1 MKDNRFEMLGDR
13 MKMYEQAEAGRTA
26 MKGLPLL
33 ARLDGRAFHTY
44 TRGLKRPYD
53 ERLTRCMVD
62 TMKYLVDKFHV
73 VIGYVQSD
81 EITLLWDV
89 QSWED
94 GEYMFSGK
102 FQKLTSV
109 LAATASAYFARR
121 SMELLPEKNDEL
133 PTFDCRVWQV
143 PNRQEAANAFY
154 WRELDATKNAISM
167 AAHAYFS
174 HKILQGMSG
183 SEKQELLWSK
193 EGINFNDYPAF
204 FKRGVYARR
213 VTVDRQLD
221 EETLAKIPEDRRPAG
236 GWVKRTEIKEMDW
249 PPCKSIANYMELLY
263 GMSSSP
269 MLRDEPRG
277 R

>member
-1 MKDNRFEMLGDR
+1 
-13 MKMYEQAEAGRTA
+13 
-26 MKGLPLL
+26 
-33 ARLDGRAFHTY
+33 
-44 TRGLKRPYD
+44 
-53 ERLTRCMVD
+53 MVD

-183 SEKQELLWSK
+183 SEKQELLWSCK
-193 EGINFNDYPAF
+193 E
-204 FKRGVYARR
+204 
-213 VTVDRQLD
+213 
-221 EETLAKIPEDRRPAG
+221 
-236 GWVKRTEIKEMDW
+236 
-249 PPCKSIANYMELLY
+249 AN
-263 GMSSSP
+263 P
-269 MLRDEPRG
+269 FP
-277 R
+277 

>member
-1 MKDNRFEMLGDR
+1 
-13 MKMYEQAEAGRTA
+13 
-26 MKGLPLL
+26 
-33 ARLDGRAFHTY
+33 
-44 TRGLKRPYD
+44 
-53 ERLTRCMVD
+53 MVD

-269 MLRDEPRG
+269 MLRDEPCG